1 MNFEILLATN
11 NKHKLEEVRQILSPH
26 GIIVYCIKDLNLDY
40 VEPIEDGK
48 TYKDNALIKAN
59 ALKELTD
66 LPIIADDSGLEIE
79 ALDNGPGLFSSRFA
93 SSMGGYDNAFKY
105 VIDKVKEKNNDKA
118 RFVCDIILVNTEDK
132 PLLFEGICEG
142 NIASE
147 VKGDDGFGY
156 DPIFIPDGY
165 DQSFAELERKEKNSI
180 SHRGRALKKL
190 LVYLRLNG
198 YIKK

>member
-26 GIIVYCIKDLNLDY
+26 GIIVYCISDLNLDY
-40 VEPIEDGK
+40 KEPVEDGK
-48 TYKDNALIKAN
+48 TYKDNALIKAI

-79 ALDNGPGLFSSRFA
+79 AIDNKPGLYSSRFA
-93 SSMGGYDNAFKY
+93 SEMGGYDNAFKY
-105 VIDKVKEKNNDKA
+105 VINKVKEKNNAKA
-118 RFVCDIILVNTEDK
+118 RFVCDIILVNIEDK
-132 PLLFEGICEG
+132 PLLFEGVCEG
-142 NIASE
+142 HIADV
-147 VKGDDGFGY
+147 VKGNDGFGY

-165 DQSFAELERKEKNSI
+165 DQSFAEIKRNEKNAI

-190 LVYLRLNG
+190 LTYLRING
-198 YIKK
+198 LIKK

>member
-26 GIIVYCIKDLNLDY
+26 GIIVYCINDLNLDY
-40 VEPIEDGK
+40 QEPVENGK
-48 TYKDNALIKAN
+48 TYQDNALIKAN
-59 ALKELTD
+59 ALKKLTD

-79 ALDNGPGLFSSRFA
+79 AIDNKPGLYSSRF
-93 SSMGGYDNAFKY
+93 SKELGGYDNAFKY
-105 VIDKVKEKNNDKA
+105 IINKVKETNNSKA
-118 RFVCDIILVNTEDK
+118 RFICDIVLVNTEDK

-142 NIASE
+142 NIALE
-147 VKGDDGFGY
+147 VKGNDGFGY
-156 DPIFIPDGY
+156 DPIFVPDGY
-165 DQSFAELERKEKNSI
+165 DKSFAELKRDEKNAI

-190 LVYLRLNG
+190 LTYLRING

>member
-26 GIIVYCIKDLNLDY
+26 GIIVYGISDLNLDY
-40 VEPIEDGK
+40 HEPVEDGK

-79 ALDNGPGLFSSRFA
+79 AIDNKPGLYSSRF
-93 SSMGGYDNAFKY
+93 SSEMGGYENAFKY
-105 VIDKVKEKNNDKA
+105 IINKVKETGNSKA
-118 RFVCDIILVNTEDK
+118 RFICDIILVNTEDK

-142 NIASE
+142 NIADE
-147 VKGDDGFGY
+147 VKGNDGFGY
-156 DPIFIPDGY
+156 DPIFVPNGY
-165 DQSFAELERKEKNSI
+165 HQSFAELERKEKNDI